1 AVIVDEA
8 WSKRS
13 CKSNYNALSG
23 VGCIIGARTKNE
35 YYMDVKNR
43 LCLTYKRK
51 KPRQINKEHKCFM
64 NWNKIATAMESN
76 IILKR
81 LQKSLTTHNLIY
93 GKIIDGDSSV
103 YKKL

>member
-1 AVIVDEA
+1 
-8 WSKRS
+8 
-13 CKSNYNALSG
+13 
-23 VGCIIGARTKNE
+23 
-35 YYMDVKNR
+35 MDVKNR

-103 YKKL
+103 YKKIVMPNLIVQIFSLKKKLNVGIMFYVIIVIN